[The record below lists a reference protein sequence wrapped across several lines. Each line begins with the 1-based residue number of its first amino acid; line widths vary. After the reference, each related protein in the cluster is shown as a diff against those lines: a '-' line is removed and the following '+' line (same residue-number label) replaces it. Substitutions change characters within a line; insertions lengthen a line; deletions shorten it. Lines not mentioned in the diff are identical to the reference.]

1 MKKKDPVTL
10 KDKEDWNAFTENMG
24 SISVKESD
32 LLKENIQVNKV
43 QKLDLHG
50 TSLDSANKVVK
61 EFILKSF
68 NRGYKKLLII
78 TGKGSRSK
86 SYSNPYLS
94 EKFSVLKNSIPE
106 YINHDEDLSKKV
118 FKISKAEIKDGGE
131 GAIYIYLKRKKLE
144 NEL

>member
-32 LLKENIQVNKV
+32 LPKENIQVNKV

-68 NRGYKKLLII
+68 NSGYKKLLII
-78 TGKGSRSK
+78 TGKGSRSQAH
-86 SYSNPYLS
+86 SNPYLS

-106 YINHDEDLSKKV
+106 YIKHDEDLSKKI

-131 GAIYIYLKRKKLE
+131 GAIYIYLKSKKLE